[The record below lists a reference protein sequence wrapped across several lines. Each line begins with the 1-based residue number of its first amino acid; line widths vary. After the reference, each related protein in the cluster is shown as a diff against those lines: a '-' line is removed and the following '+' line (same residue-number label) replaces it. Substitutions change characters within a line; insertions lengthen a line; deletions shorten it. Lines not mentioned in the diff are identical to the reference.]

1 MSKKQIIK
9 KNIYNIKIILLG
21 ETGVGKTNLIN
32 SYFGSPFYKEMLP
45 SMAPNQSHEKL
56 EINNNICYIDIWDT
70 MGQEVY
76 RSITQSYIKGS
87 HIIIFV
93 YDITSIYTFKELKFW
108 VAKAKEEVDNE
119 KIIFGLCANK
129 MDLFEECQVDKKEG
143 ENYAKE
149 ISAIFCETS
158 AKENKKGFQ
167 NFILKLVEKLLINE
181 NSIKKEGNIIENS
194 NIFDLNKEKKENPKP
209 KKNCC

>member
-1 MSKKQIIK
+1 
-9 KNIYNIKIILLG
+9 
-21 ETGVGKTNLIN
+21 
-32 SYFGSPFYKEMLP
+32 
-45 SMAPNQSHEKL
+45 
-56 EINNNICYIDIWDT
+56 
-70 MGQEVY
+70 
-76 RSITQSYIKGS
+76 
-87 HIIIFV
+87 
-93 YDITSIYTFKELKFW
+93 
-108 VAKAKEEVDNE
+108 
-119 KIIFGLCANK
+119 